1 MVRIIRVGL
10 LELVLGFGTGE
21 QIRDGSFR
29 RMRGRRPC
37 GKCPA
42 FPPALAAAMNIVID
56 HCQIAAVAAAHDA
69 F

>member
-1 MVRIIRVGL
+1 
-10 LELVLGFGTGE
+10 
-21 QIRDGSFR
+21 
-29 RMRGRRPC
+29 MRGRHPC

>member
-1 MVRIIRVGL
+1 
-10 LELVLGFGTGE
+10 
-21 QIRDGSFR
+21 
-29 RMRGRRPC
+29 MRGRRPC

-42 FPPALAAAMNIVID
+42 FPAALAAAMNIVID